1 MVFRG
6 RWSILFQGI
15 GISSSWLQAHA
26 KAQDKPPI
34 WTPFDSFNHLAH
46 FYEERVMAV
55 QENGIPIE
63 NVKDRPNGQPTGHVS
78 RRSKKPPRS
87 WSGFL
92 FSNAA
97 RYVLPPMLIDSTD
110 SSRLTIWYALYMTI
124 FRCPSDPNRLSESS
138 PQVCKPYLNAK
149 SYAQPYVQPYYET
162 YAEPYLEKARPYYD
176 QLNTRV
182 VSPVTTVTTRNYAK
196 YAAPRVDAAR
206 SYSQQQWEKA
216 VLPQLLLAQQRASQ
230 LYDMNLAPHVSKVS
244 EAASPYYSSAKDTAE
259 GVHKNHIL
267 PAVDYSKPLVA
278 NAYDTS
284 QDFIFNTAYPTVR
297 GGWTKT
303 IIFVDGTLWPF
314 LKGLYSDNVRP
325 QLVMISERISKYQE
339 SRKLQAVMDEAE
351 PSTDATSTIS
361 TASAPTETATDTG
374 IEDLFSWD
382 DESSSASAT
391 PRPSAS
397 KQPKREPEWATEES
411 IKEDLEKWQKKFGV
425 AADKG
430 TDDLR
435 EHVAEVV
442 FGLVSSDIDGVG
454 RRLANALE
462 KTSELEIQNVKSKI
476 KDVVAS
482 VEDDASADD
491 TKQAEDEVVKAIR
504 ASGLEIKERAKKVRE
519 WAQKFEKEVNQRTAT
534 ASASTLEV
542 LDGIRD
548 LGLQEI
554 GMRWAWMEGV
564 TYKHWAKYHELK
576 KKFDSWRHQVKSVAT
591 EHPAANDA
599 KATARQILEESMA
612 LTEDVAK
619 ELIKLREVAKWKIRA
634 RDATDD
640 FEPRAMPAAAISA
653 ASSLVSEIQATGS
666 SIAGETQGTAE
677 SMASEVSDAINNAR
691 SSPSSVVAGT
701 HTGSLESA
709 ASHASM
715 SAEDMASGAS
725 PVVAGTSTGSI
736 ESAMSHASS
745 ETGSAESILSD
756 ASSVAD
762 EGASSA
768 SSVIL
773 GTTGTIEK
781 VMSASSGAAEDAS
794 SSAGSVVDSLTSSS
808 ADPLYTSAASS
819 KVWGG
824 AMAQEVKGQIPI
836 LDDVFDNSEESA
848 YSEKMQSI
856 VNEAGDRYADVT
868 SAVSEAIFGT
878 QQNTAE
884 SMTSVAQ
891 EQYSSALAAASKAL
905 YGEPQGTPT
914 AAVESLAQQASSMY
928 SEALKVAGG
937 HYEDAKSIASQQVSG
952 TPKPVHEQMFS
963 SIESAYAGAQVAAS
977 SRLDAALKAA
987 SAVSKSTIPT
997 QGPLESISSV
1007 ASVRLQEALS
1017 IASAEYSSVKTAVG
1031 ATPTAA
1037 YQPYYK
1043 QAQRS
1048 YYEAIGF
1055 AHEQYSDFLGA
1066 ASRAVAP
1073 TPTPEPAY
1081 KSLLNAA
1088 SSSFAQATEA
1098 AASLLESSSSS
1109 GGSVVDS
1116 IQAQYDAAIS
1126 AASSS
1131 LSEASYSA
1139 STALY
1144 GAPSGSFESVSSVAS
1159 QNWADLVSKASEQV
1173 YGTSRYFYED
1183 YASQAGDYSAQVTD
1197 YAGSQYSAVEAYV
1210 AELIN
1215 GKEPDF
1221 TESVRSRLQSA
1232 YYTGL
1237 ADIPSAASSY
1247 ASEAYDSA
1255 SSVVST
1261 LFTTPP
1267 EISNILEAVTEQL
1280 NAAVHAASVQAR
1292 GTPAG
1297 YVDQASSA
1305 MADSYSSA
1313 SSVASEALFRTQ
1325 AGYAEQA
1332 SLSIAD
1338 AMSNAQKSVSVAICG
1353 SSTGSIESATSAVGD
1368 TMASASSIVAENA
1381 AAAGSAVDAAV
1392 SQASSMG
1399 ETVRAKVSEGLFG
1412 PEQGAM
1418 ESAQGRIAEAVESA
1432 RSAIAAM
1439 ASDAVDAGS
1448 NVVGSISSSVDE
1460 AASAMSSTVSSAT
1473 KYLKDEL

>member
-1 MVFRG
+1 
-6 RWSILFQGI
+6 
-15 GISSSWLQAHA
+15 
-26 KAQDKPPI
+26 
-34 WTPFDSFNHLAH
+34 
-46 FYEERVMAV
+46 MAV

-110 SSRLTIWYALYMTI
+110 SSRLTIWYALYMII
-124 FRCPSDPNRLSESS
+124 FRCPSDPNQLSESS

-176 QLNTRV
+176 QLTTRV

-325 QLVMISERISKYQE
+325 QLVMISGRISKYQE

-361 TASAPTETATDTG
+361 TVSAPTETATDAR

-382 DESSSASAT
+382 DESSSAPAT

-435 EHVAEVV
+435 QHVAEVV
-442 FGLVSSDIDGVG
+442 SGLVSSDIDGVG

-476 KDVVAS
+476 KDVAAS
-482 VEDDASADD
+482 VEGDASADD

-534 ASASTLEV
+534 ASSSTLEV

-576 KKFDSWRHQVKSVAT
+576 KKFDSWRQQVKSVAT

-640 FEPRAMPAAAISA
+640 FEPRAMPAAAVSA

-691 SSPSSVVAGT
+691 SSASSVVAGT

-745 ETGSAESILSD
+745 LVDETVSGVSSSVVGSESGSAESILSD
-756 ASSVAD
+756 ASSVVD
-762 EGASSA
+762 EGASSSAA
-768 SSVIL
+768 SI
-773 GTTGTIEK
+773 
-781 VMSASSGAAEDAS
+781 
-794 SSAGSVVDSLTSSS
+794 VDSLTSSS
-808 ADPLYTSAASS
+808 ADPLSTVADVARDATDHIYESASSAAEPASS

-856 VNEAGDRYADVT
+856 VNEAGDRYSDVT

-905 YGEPQGTPT
+905 YGEPQGTAESIAT
-914 AAVESLAQQASSMY
+914 AASGNYQEAVDAARAAVYGTPTGSVESLAQQASSMY

-987 SAVSKSTIPT
+987 EAQYSAVSKSAIPT

-1007 ASVRLQEALS
+1007 ASVRLQQALS
-1017 IASAEYSSVKTAVG
+1017 MASAEYSSVKTVVG
-1031 ATPTAA
+1031 ATQTPAHER
-1037 YQPYYK
+1037 YYK

-1048 YYEAIGF
+1048 YYEAVGF
-1055 AHEQYSDFLGA
+1055 AHEQYSEFLVA
-1066 ASRAVAP
+1066 ASNAVYP

-1081 KSLLNAA
+1081 QSLLNAA

-1116 IQAQYDAAIS
+1116 IQARYEAAVS

-1131 LSEASYSA
+1131 LSEASHSA
-1139 STALY
+1139 STAVW
-1144 GAPSGSFESVSSVAS
+1144 GPPSGSFESVSSVAS

-1173 YGTSRYFYED
+1173 YGTPKPILED
-1183 YASQAGDYSAQVTD
+1183 YASQAGDYSAQVTNF
-1197 YAGSQYSAVEAYV
+1197 AGRQYSAVEAYV
-1210 AELIN
+1210 AELIK

-1247 ASEAYDSA
+1247 ASEAYESA

-1267 EISNILEAVTEQL
+1267 EVSNILDSITQQL
-1280 NAAVHAASVQAR
+1280 NDAVSGASIQAY
-1292 GTPAG
+1292 GTPANK
-1297 YVDQASSA
+1297 YEQASSA
-1305 MADSYSSA
+1305 VAHSYSSA
-1313 SSVASEALFRTQ
+1313 SSAASEALYGTQ
-1325 AGYAEQA
+1325 ADYAAQA
-1332 SLSIAD
+1332 SDTISN
-1338 AMSNAQKSVSVAICG
+1338 AMSSAQIAISLALYG
-1353 SSTGSIESATSAVGD
+1353 SSTGTIESATSAMGD
-1368 TMASASSIVAENA
+1368 TVASASSILAENA
-1381 AAAGSAVDAAV
+1381 AAAGSAVNAAA
-1392 SQASSMG
+1392 SQASSIG

-1412 PEQGAM
+1412 PEEGVM

-1439 ASDAVDAGS
+1439 ASDAANSGS
-1448 NVVGSISSSVDE
+1448 NLMDAISSSVDE
-1460 AASAMSSTVSSAT
+1460 AASSVSSSVSSAT
-1473 KYLKDEL
+1473 KYVKDEL